1 MSLILVVTTTNC
13 GLTVKWACH
22 HKQVNHIGKIRLK
35 MLVDKMLRKS
45 PLTRQQLQARM
56 AENAKNVNPGG
67 GMREINLMQKELMQ
81 KRE

>member
-1 MSLILVVTTTNC
+1 
-13 GLTVKWACH
+13 
-22 HKQVNHIGKIRLK
+22 